1 MSHASVFAAL
11 GDTTRLKLVS
21 RLSDGKPHSI
31 MQLADGLA
39 LTRQGVTKHL
49 HVLREAG
56 MVSCK
61 RVGRESRYKIRPAP
75 IRNARDYLTRA
86 SAQWDDAIERLKEK
100 RPKPAAVAAPAKEE
114 AEAPVEQP
122 AAEAEQAAGQE
133 TAEQS

>member
-21 RLSDGKPHSI
+21 RLSDGRPHSI
-31 MQLADGLA
+31 MQLADGLD

-61 RVGRESRYKIRPAP
+61 RVGRESRYSLRPGPFTQAS
-75 IRNARDYLTRA
+75 DYLTRI
-86 SAQWDDAIERLKEK
+86 SDQWAQAIARL
-100 RPKPAAVAAPAKEE
+100 RAAVE
-114 AEAPVEQP
+114 
-122 AAEAEQAAGQE
+122 
-133 TAEQS
+133 